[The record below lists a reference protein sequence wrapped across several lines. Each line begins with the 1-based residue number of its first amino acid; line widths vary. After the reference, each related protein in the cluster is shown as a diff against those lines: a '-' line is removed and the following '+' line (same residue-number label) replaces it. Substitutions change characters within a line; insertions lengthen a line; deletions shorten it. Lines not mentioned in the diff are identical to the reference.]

1 MIRPIV
7 DQLIEWGLTVLLAL
21 MLAVREVDRPGIPQS
36 TTYPIVFSMERLPD
50 YHVLLCYPQRNTAM
64 FYGVN

>member
-21 MLAVREVDRPGIPQS
+21 MLAVRDVDQPAATRS

-50 YHVLLCYPQRNTAM
+50 YHVLLSYPQRNTAM